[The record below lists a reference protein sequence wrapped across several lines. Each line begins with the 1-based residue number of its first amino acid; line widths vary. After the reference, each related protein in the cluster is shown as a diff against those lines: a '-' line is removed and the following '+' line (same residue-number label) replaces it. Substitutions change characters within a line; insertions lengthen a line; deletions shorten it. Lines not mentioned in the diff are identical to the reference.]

1 MKAAWLREKK
11 RFAAEAERLERETM
25 ESVQAQTDARCNLR
39 EAFEACYNTAAAGP
53 GAMEVEDAAN
63 SAEWE
68 ATVAGWNQEAQPDWN
83 SVLQRAYGDVSPPAD
98 TEADAGI
105 RRPNAGA
112 GAAPLPA
119 TPPAHFGGLYAR
131 PPMNATYDP
140 YQAAMTGTPSVPAVP
155 CGSIPPGLTPAT
167 SIATKGDLTDKTGPS
182 PSTTTVPEPGYGPSP
197 VQERLNRRRA
207 LEPFG
212 GKPVPLDT
220 MSGASCL
227 SSGQKVFVED
237 DPDEFSGADGPPD
250 STKQPGVA
258 IMEWTEW

>member
-1 MKAAWLREKK
+1 MLAVLRQRRAYEGLVFVPTIQHALNCTRKAEARVKKVQDDKVEHAQMWKLWEADMKAAWLREKK

-105 RRPNAGA
+105 RRPNAGTRC
-112 GAAPLPA
+112 GAPPGDATGPLRRLVCPPTHERYLRPLPGSHDRY
-119 TPPAHFGGLYAR
+119 TFGPGGSLWIHSSWTDPSDFDCYERRSHRQDRAVTFYDDGAR
-131 PPMNATYDP
+131 
-140 YQAAMTGTPSVPAVP
+140 AVIWP
-155 CGSIPPGLTPAT
+155 
-167 SIATKGDLTDKTGPS
+167 
-182 PSTTTVPEPGYGPSP
+182 
-197 VQERLNRRRA
+197 
-207 LEPFG
+207 
-212 GKPVPLDT
+212 
-220 MSGASCL
+220 
-227 SSGQKVFVED
+227 
-237 DPDEFSGADGPPD
+237 
-250 STKQPGVA
+250 
-258 IMEWTEW
+258 